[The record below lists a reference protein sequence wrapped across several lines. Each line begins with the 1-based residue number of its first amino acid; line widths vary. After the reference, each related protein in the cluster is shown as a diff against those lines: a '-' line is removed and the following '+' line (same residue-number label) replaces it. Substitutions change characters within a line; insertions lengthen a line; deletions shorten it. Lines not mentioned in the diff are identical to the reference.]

1 MSIFEFNYLIY
12 FGIILFIVVF
22 IEVFNVDI
30 TSLVI
35 ENYRK
40 IRKPEAISCPPFIF
54 VFYKKYRVAL
64 IDQGLR
70 VLAVV
75 PR

>member
-1 MSIFEFNYLIY
+1 MHFDIL
-12 FGIILFIVVF
+12 LFIMFF
-22 IEVFNVDI
+22 IEVFNRDI

-40 IRKPEAISCPPFIF
+40 IRKPKAISCPPFIF